1 MTDYFIRFVSTLD
14 PNAET
19 GVQWP
24 VYNTT
29 TRSRLQF
36 NDGDTP
42 LNVTRDVERLAGAR
56 ELLSLS
62 LRFPL

>member
-1 MTDYFIRFVSTLD
+1 MTDYFVRFVRTLE
-14 PNAET
+14 PNTEA

-24 VYNTT
+24 VFNTS
-29 TRSRLQF
+29 SRAVLQF